1 MAFGLAHGIDGVFLS
16 LYKANLILSD
26 FKIDQSIKTYLLTN
40 NYDSNSKTL
49 LLGVMGCPV

>member
-26 FKIDQSIKTYLLTN
+26 FKMISQ
-40 NYDSNSKTL
+40 
-49 LLGVMGCPV
+49 